1 MSARFKLQT
10 VQLLTNHQ
18 ENKTW
23 KEICI
28 AVEKLTGEKTTA
40 SVLRPRQWR
49 LKANIMV
56 VSDED
61 QQRLLAS
68 KEIVDMRIE
77 KERWNMI
84 AEEMQ
89 KQGSEKY
96 TVCIETIQNLLQI
109 GSYITYREQLPKSN
123 LKR

>member
-1 MSARFKLQT
+1 
-10 VQLLTNHQ
+10 
-18 ENKTW
+18 
-23 KEICI
+23 
-28 AVEKLTGEKTTA
+28 
-40 SVLRPRQWR
+40 
-49 LKANIMV
+49 MV
-56 VSDED
+56 MSDED